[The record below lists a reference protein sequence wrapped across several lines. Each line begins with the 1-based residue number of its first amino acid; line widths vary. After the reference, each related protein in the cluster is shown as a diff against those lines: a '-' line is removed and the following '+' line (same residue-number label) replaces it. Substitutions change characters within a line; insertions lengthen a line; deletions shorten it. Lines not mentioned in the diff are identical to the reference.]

1 MEEANC
7 RKTETEKEDGK
18 NNIAAAADVDDE
30 KPVSVHGFVLFSH
43 FKYVM

>member
-7 RKTETEKEDGK
+7 SKTEAEKEDGK
-18 NNIAAAADVDDE
+18 NNAAAADVDDE